1 MSTNS
6 GDFGGKFGKM
16 RLKSLKTRDDILTVD
31 EDYHTGVSAT
41 VPFIWESEP
50 GTPKANFRDHGSLL
64 SPLTP
69 PPSYFSSPSHTPSKH
84 KYNTNPHP
92 SRANF
97 LTSVFKKLSV
107 NKAPLHPLS
116 PGSSSSSTSSTTLT
130 SSEGERGRSPRR
142 LSFDSRVD
150 ENEHEDEEEEEENFD
165 SPVSTLFF
173 GRGGGSSDK
182 GCYCYPKLVKVF
194 SKHCS
199 K

>member
-116 PGSSSSSTSSTTLT
+116 PGSSSSSSSTLT